1 MPPQNHTL
9 KNIPMPHNL
18 SIFSFQFS
26 PPPAARHYN
35 SALSIWLSV
44 DPMSDK
50 YPGVS
55 PYTYCANNP
64 VRLVDPDGR
73 TWKEKK
79 DGRFASYLINQA
91 KMRQAELLKK
101 NYSIESEEY
110 KMLQEGI
117 DGLTYMGEVEEFTF
131 TFSEAKNI
139 DHLAS
144 GEIAEGNVTRDDNG
158 IFHINYLTSF
168 NNPEVKKGSA
178 WHESVHLTRFLKNDI
193 RYLKWEKQKNGQE
206 FSFPFIL
213 SEYGYSFSNKKL
225 GLKCRCDEE
234 RYVYSSQ
241 YIFSPKSMPIY
252 GFLPLTKEDIPEY
265 VRKHY
270 HECK

>member
-1 MPPQNHTL
+1 MPHTL
-9 KNIPMPHNL
+9 SPDPCNL
-18 SIFSFQFS
+18 YS
-26 PPPAARHYN
+26 PLARHYHPT
-35 SALSIWLSV
+35 LSIWLSV
-44 DPMSDK
+44 DPMADK

-55 PYTYCANNP
+55 PYVYCGNNP
-64 VRLVDPDGR
+64 VRLVDPNGR

-139 DHLAS
+139 DHLTS
-144 GEIAEGNVTRDDNG
+144 GEKAEGNVTRDDNG
-158 IFHINYLTSF
+158 VFHINYLTSF

-178 WHESVHLTRFLKNDI
+178 WHESVHLTRFLKQNV
-193 RYLKWEKQKNGQE
+193 RYLIWEMERNGQVL
-206 FSFPFIL
+206 STPFKL
-213 SEYGYSFSNKKL
+213 PEYGYGFHDRTL
-225 GLKCRCDEE
+225 GTTYRCEEE
-234 RYVYSSQ
+234 RHTYSSQ
-241 YIFSPKSMPIY
+241 YIFSPKSMPIH
-252 GFLPLTKEDIPEY
+252 GLFPLTQENIPEY
-265 VRKHY
+265 IHLHY
-270 HECK
+270 SGCK

>member
-1 MPPQNHTL
+1 M
-9 KNIPMPHNL
+9 
-18 SIFSFQFS
+18 
-26 PPPAARHYN
+26 
-35 SALSIWLSV
+35 
-44 DPMSDK
+44 DE
-50 YPGVS
+50 
-55 PYTYCANNP
+55 
-64 VRLVDPDGR
+64 DGR
-73 TWKEKK
+73 AWKEEK
-79 DGRFASYLINQA
+79 DDKFAKYLINQA

-117 DGLTYMGEVEEFTF
+117 DGLTYMGKVEDLTF

-213 SEYGYSFSNKKL
+213 PEYGYSFSNKKL